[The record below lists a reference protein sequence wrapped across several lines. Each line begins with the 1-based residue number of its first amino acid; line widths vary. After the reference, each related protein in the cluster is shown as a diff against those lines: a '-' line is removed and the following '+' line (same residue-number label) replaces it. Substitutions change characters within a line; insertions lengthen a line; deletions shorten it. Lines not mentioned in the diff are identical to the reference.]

1 MLIFALE
8 QELYILTMPTIF
20 IFFGFRFL
28 FYSNDHEPIH
38 VHIAKGKPE
47 KNATKIWITKSLHCV
62 VCNNNSKIPS
72 HVLNNILEIIEN
84 RAFEIVAKWQERFG
98 TMNFYC

>member
-1 MLIFALE
+1 MSQIFS
-8 QELYILTMPTIF
+8 I
-20 IFFGFRFL
+20 G
-28 FYSNDHEPIH
+28 S
-38 VHIAKGKPE
+38 
-47 KNATKIWITKSLHCV
+47 TKSLHCV